1 MSHFRVM
8 THLKRVESRLESS
21 NLMTRPYRYSGE
33 LRNDDAILA
42 WITKELQAVDIPE
55 VKPRIL
61 DSLLKRLEFV
71 AVLYYRKG
79 EDDEALDEALSGLMS
94 IKEEAMLNDI
104 YFVLVSDHREFAKL
118 GGNSIGKVL
127 A

>member
-1 MSHFRVM
+1 M
-8 THLKRVESRLESS
+8 
-21 NLMTRPYRYSGE
+21 
-33 LRNDDAILA
+33 
-42 WITKELQAVDIPE
+42 
-55 VKPRIL
+55 

-118 GGNSIGKVL
+118 GGNSIEKVL

>member
-1 MSHFRVM
+1 MSDSQNYTVLNQSLLTHF
-8 THLKRVESRLESS
+8 
-21 NLMTRPYRYSGE
+21 
-33 LRNDDAILA
+33 
-42 WITKELQAVDIPE
+42 
-55 VKPRIL
+55 RIL

-79 EDDEALDEALSGLMS
+79 EDDDALDEALSGLMA

-104 YFVLVSDHREFAKL
+104 YFVLVSDQREFAKL
-118 GGNSIGKVL
+118 GGNSIGKFLTLVL